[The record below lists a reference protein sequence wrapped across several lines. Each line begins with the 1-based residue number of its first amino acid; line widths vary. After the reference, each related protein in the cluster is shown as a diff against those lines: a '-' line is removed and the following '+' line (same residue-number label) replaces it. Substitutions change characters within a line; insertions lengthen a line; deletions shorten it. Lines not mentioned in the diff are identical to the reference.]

1 MVGWPPIGIGLWRR
15 RDVWAWGH
23 SRNDYASYGFLSWL
37 YYGDMGNE
45 VSIDAVDWEILFQ
58 LRQDGRLTN
67 VELAKR
73 VGLTPPPC
81 LRRVKRLE
89 EAGVIAGYRAV
100 IDPEA
105 LGRGLEVL
113 VDVEVGAGDL
123 KTFEEFEATV
133 ASFEEVV
140 EFRRMY
146 GRPDYF
152 LRVAVANHAA
162 YEAFLTSKLSGLPA
176 VLRIESHLTM
186 KKIKACD

>member
-1 MVGWPPIGIGLWRR
+1 MSNETTLDSVD
-15 RDVWAWGH
+15 RD
-23 SRNDYASYGFLSWL
+23 
-37 YYGDMGNE
+37 
-45 VSIDAVDWEILFQ
+45 ILFQ

-67 VELAKR
+67 VELARR

-100 IDPEA
+100 LDPHA

-113 VDVEVGAGDL
+113 VDVEIYAQDR
-123 KTFEEFEATV
+123 KSFQEFEDTV
-133 ASFEEVV
+133 ASYEEVV

-152 LRVAVANHAA
+152 IRVTVADHAA
-162 YEAFLTSKLSGLPA
+162 YEAFITEKLSALPA
-176 VLRIESHLTM
+176 VLRLESHLTM
-186 KKIKACD
+186 KEIKTTG

>member
-1 MVGWPPIGIGLWRR
+1 MSNKTTLDSVD
-15 RDVWAWGH
+15 RD
-23 SRNDYASYGFLSWL
+23 
-37 YYGDMGNE
+37 
-45 VSIDAVDWEILFQ
+45 ILFQ

-100 IDPEA
+100 LDPHA

-113 VDVEVGAGDL
+113 VDVEIYAQDR
-123 KTFEEFEATV
+123 KSFQEFEDTV

-152 LRVAVANHAA
+152 IRVTVADHAA
-162 YEAFLTSKLSGLPA
+162 YEAFITEKLSGLPA
-176 VLRIESHLTM
+176 VLRLESHLTM
-186 KKIKACD
+186 KEIKTNR

>member
-1 MVGWPPIGIGLWRR
+1 MGLDELDR
-15 RDVWAWGH
+15 
-23 SRNDYASYGFLSWL
+23 
-37 YYGDMGNE
+37 
-45 VSIDAVDWEILFQ
+45 EILFH

-100 IDPEA
+100 INPEA
-105 LGRGLEVL
+105 MGRGLEVL
-113 VDVEVGAGDL
+113 IDVEIYAQDR
-123 KTFEEFEATV
+123 KSFEEFEDTV
-133 ASFEEVV
+133 ASYDEVV

-152 LRVAVANHAA
+152 IRVAVADHAA
-162 YEAFLTSKLSGLPA
+162 YEAFLTGKLSCLPA
-176 VLRIESHLTM
+176 VLRLESHLTM
-186 KKIKACD
+186 KKIKTNR